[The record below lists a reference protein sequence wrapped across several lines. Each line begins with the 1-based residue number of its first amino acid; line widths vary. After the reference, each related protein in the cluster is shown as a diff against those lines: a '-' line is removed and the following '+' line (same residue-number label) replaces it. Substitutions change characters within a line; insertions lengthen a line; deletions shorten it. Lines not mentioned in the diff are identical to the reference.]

1 MVGRRGSST
10 TRSTTRRH
18 CLFFIS
24 CFDFF
29 WSDFYDKPFF
39 ISGFDFFWSEF
50 YEVGFF
56 CVEVLAPAFF
66 SSRGMIFFVWEITT
80 TTFFCS
86 DYLRPRFFSVW
97 GIHEVGFFGYEVF
110 TRWDFFSARYQ
121 IPRFFRGEVR
131 LATTF
136 FSARYPLTTTSEHC
150 LSIGGDTPSVTTTRL
165 IVIGARVCASLY

>member
-1 MVGRRGSST
+1 VVGRRGSST

-110 TRWDFFSARYQ
+110 TRWDFFSARY
-121 IPRFFRGEVR
+121 
-131 LATTF
+131 
-136 FSARYPLTTTSEHC
+136 PLTTTSEHC